1 MRSAFMID
9 LAQVAVALR
18 NSTERSLVL
27 LDEFGK
33 GTLPSGEL
41 SVTWNI
47 CFQWNWLLDGAGIFA
62 SCIEYL
68 SSRGDNCPFVI
79 ATTHFHGNE
88 ILHNKQF

>member
-1 MRSAFMID
+1 MID

-41 SVTWNI
+41 SVT
-47 CFQWNWLLDGAGIFA
+47 
-62 SCIEYL
+62 
-68 SSRGDNCPFVI
+68 
-79 ATTHFHGNE
+79 
-88 ILHNKQF
+88 